1 VQVPFRLVAV
11 LRPSVHGAVLAAVGV
26 ATVVFSASP
35 FLIDEVA
42 DHYELGLSSAAL
54 ISTAQL
60 GGFGIASF
68 GAGRTLAGRRHV
80 FVIAALA
87 LVLAN
92 VLSALVPPLP
102 VLVGLRVVAGLAMGV
117 TSWMAWSMVFG
128 HEGETSEVSMV
139 GPMVGIV
146 AAPVIAPVVQLGGIS
161 ATYLMLSLWA
171 LVPLGLAWLLS
182 VPEAPPVR
190 VEPRRGAATV
200 DGAGSIADG
209 GRHRPVPAAFV
220 ILISLA
226 LFSAGGSSVW
236 MFTAVFGEERG
247 ISITVLAWAYSA
259 NAVAGVISARWPSER
274 GPAGLWV
281 AATGGLALLVCAY
294 PNATFQL
301 VAMALWGFFFWMG
314 LPAAFTLLAA
324 KSRYPEERAGDAQAY
339 LAAGRVLGPTLG
351 GLTLD
356 YGGATALGFVAAAVM
371 IGAGLMLVVTAR
383 TGNKHTQVGVL

>member
-1 VQVPFRLVAV
+1 MQVPFRLVAV

-146 AAPVIAPVVQLGGIS
+146 AAPV
-161 ATYLMLSLWA
+161 
-171 LVPLGLAWLLS
+171 
-182 VPEAPPVR
+182 
-190 VEPRRGAATV
+190 
-200 DGAGSIADG
+200 
-209 GRHRPVPAAFV
+209 
-220 ILISLA
+220 
-226 LFSAGGSSVW
+226 
-236 MFTAVFGEERG
+236 
-247 ISITVLAWAYSA
+247 
-259 NAVAGVISARWPSER
+259 
-274 GPAGLWV
+274 
-281 AATGGLALLVCAY
+281 
-294 PNATFQL
+294 
-301 VAMALWGFFFWMG
+301 
-314 LPAAFTLLAA
+314 
-324 KSRYPEERAGDAQAY
+324 
-339 LAAGRVLGPTLG
+339 
-351 GLTLD
+351 
-356 YGGATALGFVAAAVM
+356 
-371 IGAGLMLVVTAR
+371 
-383 TGNKHTQVGVL
+383 

>member
-1 VQVPFRLVAV
+1 
-11 LRPSVHGAVLAAVGV
+11 V

-42 DHYELGLSSAAL
+42 DYYELGLSSAAL

-60 GGFGIASF
+60 GGFGLASF

-80 FVIAALA
+80 FVGATLA
-87 LVLAN
+87 LVLVNA
-92 VLSALVPPLP
+92 LSALVPPFP
-102 VLVGLRVVAGLAMGV
+102 VLVGLRMVAGLSMGV
-117 TSWMAWSMVFG
+117 TSWMAWAMVFG
-128 HEGETSEVSMV
+128 DDGETSEVSMV

-171 LVPLGLAWLLS
+171 LVPLGLAWLVS
-182 VPEAPPVR
+182 VPEVPPAR
-190 VEPRRGAATV
+190 TELSGGPGDSARRSAGAV
-200 DGAGSIADG
+200 
-209 GRHRPVPAAFV
+209 RHRPVPAAFV

-259 NAVAGVISARWPSER
+259 NAVAGVISARWPAER
-274 GPAGLWV
+274 GPAGVWV

-294 PNATFQL
+294 PNGTFQL
-301 VAMALWGFFFWMG
+301 AAMALWGFFFWMG
-314 LPAAFTLLAA
+314 LPAAFSLLAA

-356 YGGATALGFVAAAVM
+356 YGGATTLGFVAATVM
-371 IGAGLMLVVTAR
+371 IGAGLMLVTTAR
-383 TGNKHTQVGVL
+383 SGNKHTEIGVF